1 VNQKAAEESVQD
13 FSDYVKA
20 NGFIPQKVFNCD
32 ENGLF
37 WKKMPRRSYITEEGK
52 ALPGHKPMKD
62 RLNLF
67 ATWKCKWGL
76 QDQAITRVPLGES
89 ENA

>member
-1 VNQKAAEESVQD
+1 MD
-13 FSDYVKA
+13 LFSSKCLTVTKPVCS
-20 NGFIPQKVFNCD
+20 G
-32 ENGLF
+32 
-37 WKKMPRRSYITEEGK
+37 KKMPRRTYITEEEK

-62 RLNLF
+62 RMTL

-89 ENA
+89 EGV